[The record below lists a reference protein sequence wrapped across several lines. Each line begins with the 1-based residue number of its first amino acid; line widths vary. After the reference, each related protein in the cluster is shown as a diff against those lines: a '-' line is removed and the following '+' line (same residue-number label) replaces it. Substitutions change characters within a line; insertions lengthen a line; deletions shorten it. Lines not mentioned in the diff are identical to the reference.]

1 MTAVFSASD
10 IVQFAVRIEEN
21 GAEFYRKT
29 AKISDDRDA
38 TALFSRLAADEDRHR
53 RTFQTMLA
61 EIEAV
66 HAPPESFPG
75 EYEAYLHS
83 YVDNNVVFN
92 KAALDRELEAV
103 NDTSSALEFAIRRE
117 VDSIAFYNEVK
128 PIIPERQQ
136 SIVDTIIAEERSHFT
151 TLCDLKK
158 QLKK

>member
-10 IVQFAVRIEEN
+10 IIQFAVRIEEN
-21 GAEFYRKT
+21 GADFYR
-29 AKISDDRDA
+29 AAVRVADDTNARS
-38 TALFSRLAADEDRHR
+38 LFNRLAADEDTHR
-53 RTFQTMLA
+53 RTFRTMLA

-92 KAALDRELEAV
+92 TAALDKELAAV
-103 NDTSSALEFAIRRE
+103 EDTISALEFAIRRE
-117 VDSIAFYNEVK
+117 LDSIAFYNEVK

-136 SIVDTIIAEERSHFT
+136 GIVDAIIGEERSHFT

-158 QLKK
+158 KIVK

>member
-10 IVQFAVRIEEN
+10 VVQFAVRIEEN
-21 GAEFYRKT
+21 GAAFYRSAIRIAGDAS
-29 AKISDDRDA
+29 AKG
-38 TALFSRLAADEDRHR
+38 LFSRLAADEDTHR

-83 YVDNNVVFN
+83 YVDNNVIFN
-92 KAALDRELEAV
+92 TAALDKELAAV
-103 NDTSSALEFAIRRE
+103 KDTGSALEFAIRRE
-117 VDSIAFYNEVK
+117 LDSIAFYNEVK

-136 SIVDTIIAEERSHFT
+136 GVVDTIIGEERKHFT